1 MARVPTP
8 LGSHGVLRTTNI
20 DDARASV
27 AASLAPHD
35 LTPIRESEGFR
46 ALHNAAQLQRLS
58 FHYIDYGTEVEVSA
72 DRLDF
77 HLIQIPLRGLS
88 HITAGSQG
96 LTASARRAAVTAPDE
111 PLRMRYS
118 AGNPRLMVRITP
130 DLLRER
136 LEVAAAGGLVVPQ
149 RAGTTFDI
157 TRGAGRSWR
166 GLVDMVMTDLE
177 RADGLATSPLAA
189 EALQVAVV
197 DGLLVSLAAPPDD
210 ATTER
215 ATPDRVIRR
224 AVQLIEDH
232 CAEPLGTLDIAEA
245 VGVSIRALQ
254 AGFKLHLDTTPMAY
268 VRRARLER
276 VRRSLAD
283 GTAGSVTEA
292 AAAWGITHL
301 GRLSGDYR
309 AVFGE
314 TPSETLQRNR

>member
-1 MARVPTP
+1 MARVSTP
-8 LGSHGVLRTTNI
+8 LGSHGVLRTTNV

-27 AASLAPHD
+27 AASLAPHV
-35 LTPIRESEGFR
+35 LTPLREVEGFR
-46 ALHNAAQLQRLS
+46 ALHNAVELQRLS
-58 FHYIDYGTEVEVSA
+58 FHYIDYGTEVEVRA

-77 HLIQIPLRGLS
+77 HLIQIPLGGLS
-88 HITAGSQG
+88 HIVTGAGTV
-96 LTASARRAAVTAPDE
+96 TASPRRAAITGPDE
-111 PLRMRYS
+111 PVRMRYS

-136 LEVAAAGGLVVPQ
+136 LDVAAAGGLVVPQ
-149 RAGTTFDI
+149 QSGAGFDL

-177 RADGLATSPLAA
+177 REDGLSASPLTAA
-189 EALQVAVV
+189 ALQVAVV
-197 DGLLVSLAAPPDD
+197 DGLIVSLAAAPDD
-210 ATTER
+210 AAER
-215 ATPDRVIRR
+215 ATPDRIVRQAAR
-224 AVQLIEDH
+224 LIEEH

-268 VRRARLER
+268 VRQARLER
-276 VRRSLAD
+276 VRQALSD
-283 GTAGSVTEA
+283 GTAQSVTA
-292 AAAWGITHL
+292 AATRWGITHL

-309 AVFGE
+309 AAFGE